1 MWLKVGAI
9 VGVAMLVW
17 AHFAQDSRTVEKL
30 DDARLD
36 LAKSEQSLATQ
47 QETNAANL
55 ATIDSLQADNAA
67 WADQWERHAG
77 RWDEERARLT
87 AELANERAAR
97 ARDRDAANAELERI
111 LSDDIDA
118 ATWSAQPLP
127 DSIADWVCQHL
138 TAGCAGGSE
147 GDQGSGSDGP

>member
-1 MWLKVGAI
+1 MYGWAAAGVLGTVLGGLLWL
-9 VGVAMLVW
+9 
-17 AHFAQDSRTVEKL
+17 S
-30 DDARLD
+30 DARLD
-36 LAKSEQSLATQ
+36 KARTKIATHEQTIATFR
-47 QETNAANL
+47 ETNTANL
-55 ATIDSLQADNAA
+55 ATIDSLEADNAA
-67 WADQWERHAG
+67 WAEQWERHAG

-127 DSIADWVCQHL
+127 DRIADWVCQHL
-138 TAGCAGGSE
+138 TAGCAGGVS
-147 GDQGSGSDGP
+147 GDQGAGSDGP